1 MKPCGLH
8 YTKIEN
14 ISVTIDK
21 EEIVKNASFEIHC
34 GELTMLIGKNGAGK
48 STLLKAMLNEVNH
61 TGKIEF
67 FDMKKNKQEQIQIG
81 YVPQSLNIERNMPT
95 SVYDMFASY
104 ISNSPVFF
112 RKNGELYE
120 QIKKSLKVF
129 GAEKLIDKQVGKL
142 SGGELQRVL
151 LAIATSPIPN
161 LLILDEPVS
170 GIDRNGTKSFY
181 EILSNLKQKYDM
193 SILLVSHDLELV
205 KKFADKVILM
215 DKEIIKAGT
224 VKEVFESN
232 EFIERFGNI

>member
-112 RKNGELYE
+112 RKNGELY
-120 QIKKSLKVF
+120 
-129 GAEKLIDKQVGKL
+129 A
-142 SGGELQRVL
+142 
-151 LAIATSPIPN
+151 
-161 LLILDEPVS
+161 
-170 GIDRNGTKSFY
+170 NG
-181 EILSNLKQKYDM
+181 LRRL
-193 SILLVSHDLELV
+193 
-205 KKFADKVILM
+205 
-215 DKEIIKAGT
+215 
-224 VKEVFESN
+224 
-232 EFIERFGNI
+232 